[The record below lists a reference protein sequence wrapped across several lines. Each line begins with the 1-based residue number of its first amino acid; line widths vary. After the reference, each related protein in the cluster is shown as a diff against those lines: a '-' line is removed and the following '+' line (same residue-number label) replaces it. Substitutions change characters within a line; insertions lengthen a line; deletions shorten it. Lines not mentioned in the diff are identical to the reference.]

1 MKKVNRLSKE
11 ALQQQLQEKDNI
23 IKNLEMGQ
31 KGREEEKKRY
41 HKMNADLK
49 VERDALIDELRRE
62 KDRVDI
68 KAQNKKLLRLQK
80 AREEQDVVI
89 TKLNNAI
96 EEFKKEMLI
105 YTKEKIDMKESN
117 KISEIKS
124 A

>member
-68 KAQNKKLLRLQK
+68 KA
-80 AREEQDVVI
+80 
-89 TKLNNAI
+89 
-96 EEFKKEMLI
+96 
-105 YTKEKIDMKESN
+105 
-117 KISEIKS
+117 
-124 A
+124 